1 MHIPTEFHFRH
12 QYRFLPQTSSGLE
25 LDLDTKTHSAQCL
38 KNTQNVAFEIFQFL
52 AFSNNFCPIKSDL
65 SGNTICPQA
74 SGFPNMLGHP

>member
-1 MHIPTEFHFRH
+1 MFE
-12 QYRFLPQTSSGLE
+12 
-25 LDLDTKTHSAQCL
+25 KHSKCRIW
-38 KNTQNVAFEIFQFL
+38 IFQFL